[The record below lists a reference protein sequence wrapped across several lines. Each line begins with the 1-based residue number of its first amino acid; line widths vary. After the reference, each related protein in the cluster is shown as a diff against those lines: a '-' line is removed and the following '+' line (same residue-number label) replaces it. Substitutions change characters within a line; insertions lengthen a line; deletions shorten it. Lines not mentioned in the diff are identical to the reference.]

1 MLFSYKHSV
10 FIFPYLTSLN
20 SSLDLFLFVFL
31 FHFFYDLLLFKSL
44 EYFPTSLVISTITTG
59 YSLCPF
65 LVTPASRYSR
75 LINKA
80 VTFVFVFS
88 KDSVYS
94 LCFWVCGKNA
104 FRGGV
109 CSVSQWV
116 VSLTCPFSGEVGM
129 GSTQGCWMHYFCH
142 FPPTAEPL
150 SASVFSFASWE
161 YC

>member
-20 SSLDLFLFVFL
+20 SSLDLFFGLFIL
-31 FHFFYDLLLFKSL
+31 FYFFYDLLLFKSL
-44 EYFPTSLVISTITTG
+44 EYFPTSLVISTISTG
-59 YSLCPF
+59 YSVCTF
-65 LVTPASRYSR
+65 FVTPASCYSR

-80 VTFVFVFS
+80 VTFVYS

-116 VSLTCPFSGEVGM
+116 ASFTCSFSGEVGV
-129 GSTQGCWMHYFCH
+129 GSMYAGLLGALFL
-142 FPPTAEPL
+142 AL
-150 SASVFSFASWE
+150 SANSRAAECLGFLI
-161 YC
+161 C